1 MTEDLSQDYHNN
13 WLRAHDRVISI
24 QYPFLIKKK
33 KKDKII
39 IEKTL

>member
-33 KKDKII
+33 KDKII